1 MAGNRCGI
9 IKIKLNKLGYN
20 VDFESII
27 RPIKSAG
34 RPYIE
39 NALIKQ
45 DVLRNWMIFLIK
57 GCDLINLLTLKRSG
71 IVY

>member
-1 MAGNRCGI
+1 M
-9 IKIKLNKLGYN
+9 KLNKLGYN
-20 VDFESII
+20 VDFESIF

-34 RPYIE
+34 RPNIE

-57 GCDLINLLTLKRSG
+57 GWI
-71 IVY
+71 